1 MTIWYVLALAPIALL
16 CGLLIGTVRAYYIA
30 YKRNRERAAIP
41 PRYALLVA
49 LSYLTT
55 LVPMAIGATKRVATD
70 TDAWLVFAYAG
81 SSIFAICVV
90 TTILLSTLHAIR

>member
-1 MTIWYVLALAPIALL
+1 MTWYVISLAPIALL
-16 CGLLIGTVRAYYIA
+16 CGLLIGTVRAYYTA
-30 YKRNRERAAIP
+30 YRRNREGAALP

-55 LVPMAIGATKRVATD
+55 LVPLAIGATKRIATD

-90 TTILLSTLHAIR
+90 TAILRSTLHAIR